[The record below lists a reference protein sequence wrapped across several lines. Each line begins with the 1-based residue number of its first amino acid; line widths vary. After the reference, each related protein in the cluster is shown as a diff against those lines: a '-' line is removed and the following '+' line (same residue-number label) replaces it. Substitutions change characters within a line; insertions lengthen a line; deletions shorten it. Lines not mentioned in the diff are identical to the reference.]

1 MLQERP
7 ENRPNI
13 YQVHEMTCRLRGV
26 SVRIENVRRDLSLS
40 STLCHEVLTRPHSVG
55 RQKYAMSSSSSGGLR
70 AQANPL
76 PARPTSAQPPPAPT
90 ANILSSNSQA
100 SSSTPNLTQLS
111 GMQGLASQVPPMR
124 RGRPGKNGG
133 GIGGSKDGWAAFAS
147 PEPDQATSHSSTGGF
162 GDAFV
167 PTKTDIAQA
176 KSPELPLETEVEMP
190 KNMGMFQDLV
200 SPKSEA
206 QSRVEQ
212 DKKAKEEDDE
222 RKKFESTFPA
232 LMDDDLAPFGPRNPS
247 TVSQQSQPP
256 QLSSQPPLPSA
267 PSPKPMPFQLTGEDA
282 GPPLPRRPPSASPA
296 TPRQAA
302 PSAPSLPSDSASSN
316 LAPSSNRPLL
326 VERGSQTS
334 PHLLASWKNGS
345 TASNTSSSGVQP
357 PAAPANGRSGLRQ
370 SSIPEFDLSSPSEPS
385 TSKPPAFDLLGDDGD
400 SGLDSFAPGTVPLPA
415 SPQPNLL
422 PKSPTLPPKPSFE
435 NSVANKRTS
444 FLAPSSA
451 PPGETKER
459 EKFRPVRKSIAGVV
473 ESDGDKSEGKA
484 EIEADVEER
493 FPAIPDS
500 APSTSEGAR
509 REFEEVVE
517 RNEEG
522 PDSSD
527 DETPTPVPSSKVEKP
542 SFSDDEDFA
551 PRPIRQKAATAPVR
565 PKFGTKPSSQSSL
578 AAATNRMSLAA
589 SPAPLDTRSASTE
602 SLPTT
607 LNRPYRSSTM
617 GSVASSEGGGQG
629 DIDLGP
635 ALASIRK
642 FAPSSNDKSHSI
654 LDEQDEDDEFLPST
668 RIASSLSSA
677 PSSAT
682 PTSTL
687 PPLTSTTPTIAT
699 PTPTVTS
706 PTPATRFVPTRPTST
721 QSPLLAPKPRKPA
734 GINSL
739 VSRYEGLGTSLTG
752 GPPPV
757 GSKPVGLRKDST
769 GSNTSL
775 GRDTV
780 NPRPLPSRST
790 SNTSNGT
797 SHVEASKVTSPELA
811 NQRFPEQQNLDQ
823 RLNSPSIPS
832 SPSFPPKSSTPSQYN
847 NHAQPSSRVPFK
859 PVPPP
864 SSPQTSRS
872 RYSLAGQPA
881 SAETSPNVEKGEEEE
896 EKFAGVRNMK
906 SRWESMSKP
915 KEGDGGSQGRGADKR
930 KSWAAV

>member
-1 MLQERP
+1 MCVE
-7 ENRPNI
+7 
-13 YQVHEMTCRLRGV
+13 TC
-26 SVRIENVRRDLSLS
+26 LSFQCL
-40 STLCHEVLTRPHSVG
+40 VDMLTRLQLSQ
-55 RQKYAMSSSSSGGLR
+55 RYAMSSSSTGGLR

-111 GMQGLASQVPPMR
+111 GMQGLASQVSPMR

-133 GIGGSKDGWAAFAS
+133 GMGGSKDGWAAFAPS
-147 PEPDQATSHSSTGGF
+147 EQDQATKSPSNGGF
-162 GDAFV
+162 GDAFI
-167 PTKTDIAQA
+167 PTKTDIAQS
-176 KSPELPLETEVEMP
+176 KSPELPLETQVEMP
-190 KNMGMFQDLV
+190 GNMAMFQDLIG
-200 SPKSEA
+200 SKPA
-206 QSRVEQ
+206 GHSRVDQE
-212 DKKAKEEDDE
+212 KKEKEEDDE

-247 TVSQQSQPP
+247 TASQPSQPSQPTQPTQPP
-256 QLSSQPPLPSA
+256 QQPSVSPLPPIAS
-267 PSPKPMPFQLTGEDA
+267 SKPMPFQVTGEDA
-282 GPPLPRRPPSASPA
+282 GPPLPRRPPTASPA
-296 TPRQAA
+296 PPSSPTPFET
-302 PSAPSLPSDSASSN
+302 LPST
-316 LAPSSNRPLL
+316 LAPSTNRPLL

-345 TASNTSSSGVQP
+345 TTSTPISIGSQPSSTAGS
-357 PAAPANGRSGLRQ
+357 NGRSGLRQ
-370 SSIPEFDLSSPSEPS
+370 SSIPEFDLSSPSEAS

-400 SGLDSFAPGTVPLPA
+400 STLDSFAPGTVPLPA

-435 NSVANKRTS
+435 NSIANKRAS
-444 FLAPSSA
+444 FLTPSSG
-451 PPGETKER
+451 PPVEAKER
-459 EKFRPVRKSIAGVV
+459 EKFRPIRKSVAEPN
-473 ESDGDKSEGKA
+473 ESEGGKA
-484 EIEADVEER
+484 EGTIENEADVEER
-493 FPAIPDS
+493 FPAIPDT
-500 APSTSEGAR
+500 ATSTREGAR
-509 REFEEVVE
+509 KEFEEVVE
-517 RNEEG
+517 RNGDG

-527 DETPTPVPSSKVEKP
+527 DETLTPVPTSKVDKP
-542 SFSDDEDFA
+542 SFSDDEDDFA

-565 PKFGTKPSSQSSL
+565 PKSGTKPSSQTSL
-578 AAATNRMSLAA
+578 AASTNRMSLAA
-589 SPAPLDTRSASTE
+589 SPAPLDTRSVSTE

-617 GSVASSEGGGQG
+617 DSVASSEGGGQG

-642 FAPSSNDKSHSI
+642 FAPSNNDKSHSI
-654 LDEQDEDDEFLPST
+654 LDEQDEEDEFPPST
-668 RIASSLSSA
+668 KSASSLTSA
-677 PSSAT
+677 PSAAT

-687 PPLTSTTPTIAT
+687 PPLTSTTPSIAT
-699 PTPTVTS
+699 PTLNYTS
-706 PTPATRFVPTRPTST
+706 PTPSTGFVPTRPTSA

-775 GRDTV
+775 GRDAV
-780 NPRPLPSRST
+780 NPRPLPSRGI
-790 SNTSNGT
+790 SNTSNGA
-797 SHVEASKVTSPELA
+797 SHADPL
-811 NQRFPEQQNLDQ
+811 PHPNLDQ
-823 RLNSPSIPS
+823 RFDSPS
-832 SPSFPPKSSTPSQYN
+832 SPSLPPKPSTPTQYHN
-847 NHAQPSSRVPFK
+847 GQPSSRVPFK

-872 RYSLAGQPA
+872 RYSLAGPPA
-881 SAETSPNVEKGEEEE
+881 SFDSSSRVDKGEEEE

-915 KEGDGGSQGRGADKR
+915 KEGDAGSQGRGADKR